1 MSQIESTYKSLE
13 TEETLDIYF
22 YRPVGFVIARIS
34 QLLKLTPNMVTSL
47 GAMFGVVAGHLFYYK
62 EIEFTL
68 TGILLLMLSEALDS
82 ADGQLARMT
91 NKYSRLGRILD
102 GFATNLIFFSVY
114 VHLCLRLMNEGWSL
128 WIFAIAIVSGISHSV
143 QSAMADYYRNGYMRF
158 VISNKKGELDSSED
172 IRKKY
177 SNLRWQKNP
186 LSKFF
191 LKIYLNYTREQE
203 VFSPNFR
210 LLKTKVENI
219 YPEGLPEE
227 MKEQYKFYSKPLI
240 KFYNIL
246 TTNTRMI
253 FLFFSVLIDVPMLY
267 FLFELIFLNALLLHV
282 IICQE
287 MACKILL
294 SRINIELERQK
305 C

>member
-1 MSQIESTYKSLE
+1 
-13 TEETLDIYF
+13 
-22 YRPVGFVIARIS
+22 
-34 QLLKLTPNMVTSL
+34 
-47 GAMFGVVAGHLFYYK
+47 
-62 EIEFTL
+62 
-68 TGILLLMLSEALDS
+68 
-82 ADGQLARMT
+82 
-91 NKYSRLGRILD
+91 
-102 GFATNLIFFSVY
+102 
-114 VHLCLRLMNEGWSL
+114 
-128 WIFAIAIVSGISHSV
+128 
-143 QSAMADYYRNGYMRF
+143 
-158 VISNKKGELDSSED
+158 
-172 IRKKY
+172 
-177 SNLRWQKNP
+177 
-186 LSKFF
+186 
-191 LKIYLNYTREQE
+191 LNYTREQE